1 MRLLESIP
9 RTAVALLVLPAAI
22 ALLSGLVI
30 LVALATRSDRKVHR
44 VYLAFARTCLF
55 VGGTKL
61 ELSGADHVKPGQAY
75 VVVANHESNWDPPS
89 IIAGLPGLILRFIV
103 KREMMRI
110 PIFGHALRVSGNV
123 RVERNRTQADV
134 ERIRRR
140 MQERP
145 REVSML
151 FFAEGTRSRDGA
163 LHPFKKGAF
172 ATAISHGLPVL
183 PIAVAGTRN
192 IMTPDVLRLR
202 RGPVLIQVG
211 EPIPTDP
218 LALHDRD
225 QLRDQTHEAVAKL
238 RAQAYQRLRD
248 RGVPG
253 PPDLGS

>member
-134 ERIRRR
+134 ERIRRH

-145 REVSML
+145 SEVSML

-172 ATAISHGLPVL
+172 ATASSHGCYRRRFRPTRSHCTTGSSSETRLTRPWPSCAPRPTSVCEIAGFRDLPTS
-183 PIAVAGTRN
+183 G
-192 IMTPDVLRLR
+192 PD
-202 RGPVLIQVG
+202 
-211 EPIPTDP
+211 
-218 LALHDRD
+218 A
-225 QLRDQTHEAVAKL
+225 
-238 RAQAYQRLRD
+238 RA
-248 RGVPG
+248 PG
-253 PPDLGS
+253 YNGR